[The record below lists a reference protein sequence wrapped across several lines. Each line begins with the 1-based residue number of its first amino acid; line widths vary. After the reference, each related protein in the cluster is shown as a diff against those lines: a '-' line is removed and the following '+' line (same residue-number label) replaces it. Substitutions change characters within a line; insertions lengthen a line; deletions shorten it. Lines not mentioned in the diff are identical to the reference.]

1 MVDATDASAMLKA
14 LKDAR
19 KALHTIANLSEG
31 GCARYVAKADA
42 LALDALIA
50 LDIALEDMGLS

>member
-31 GCARYVAKADA
+31 GCARYVAKAK
-42 LALDALIA
+42 LFQ
-50 LDIALEDMGLS
+50 EYKSHM